1 MSTRL
6 FKTRN
11 IAGWIGTF
19 YLSIRTPSPTLPTP
33 LWKAI
38 LCSFCCLHHLR
49 LHPRGPKCCQ
59 RLKKRQRPPF
69 IAYWRGRGGRGG
81 GNGTPNFVF
90 TPLTFYFAPL
100 PLVKYCKVALVTG
113 TQKISK
119 KLPGIQF
126 SKVAF

>member
-1 MSTRL
+1 MLSASKK
-6 FKTRN
+6 KTEAAFYCLL
-11 IAGWIGTF
+11 AGE
-19 YLSIRTPSPTLPTP
+19 
-33 LWKAI
+33 
-38 LCSFCCLHHLR
+38 
-49 LHPRGPKCCQ
+49 
-59 RLKKRQRPPF
+59 
-69 IAYWRGRGGRGG
+69 GGKGG

-126 SKVAF
+126 SKVTF

>member
-11 IAGWIGTF
+11 IAGWIETF
-19 YLSIRTPSPTLPTP
+19 HLSIRTPSPTLPTP

-49 LHPRGPKCCQ
+49 LHPKGPKCCQ
-59 RLKKRQRPPF
+59 RLKKD
-69 IAYWRGRGGRGG
+69 RGRLLLLIGGGGEEGGG

-90 TPLTFYFAPL
+90 TPLTSYFAPL